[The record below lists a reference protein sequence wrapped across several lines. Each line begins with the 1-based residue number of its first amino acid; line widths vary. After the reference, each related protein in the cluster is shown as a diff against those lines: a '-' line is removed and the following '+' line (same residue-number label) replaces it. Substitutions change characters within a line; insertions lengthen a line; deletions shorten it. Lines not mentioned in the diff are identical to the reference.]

1 MLRINS
7 IDINGIGPIF
17 NLHLDFNQHFN
28 IICGSNGIGKTTI
41 LECLAESFC
50 GNEFSLRKNSLL
62 NSGDW
67 TIIIKEGDNATQYS
81 KKVEIDSV
89 RPNVKNNKGCWD
101 LNNYAHYVLFY
112 KINRSM
118 NYINLDSISK
128 DPNYNDYEYSNQLK
142 SGTNYSDIKKWF
154 LNRFLWSKHER
165 ELSEEQLYNLNA
177 AKGVFSY
184 MAQGFDFKRIDHET
198 NDIII
203 NTPKGEIVFEQL
215 SAGYISFAIVLL
227 GLIKDIEYRYKK
239 PHIKVSDFDGVL
251 IIDEMDVHLH
261 PELQAR
267 IYEALNRL
275 FPKAQIF
282 TSTHSPHVIQVAEP
296 NEVIPLV
303 ADSEGN
309 VKINPIVNTMYGCQG
324 WTIEEILQDVMGM
337 KDTRSALY
345 KEYLEKFNSALQD
358 DNMDTARSIYE
369 KLNRM
374 LHPDNVLRKVLEI
387 QLIGG

>member
-17 NLHLDFNQHFN
+17 NLHLDFNPHFN
-28 IICGSNGIGKTTI
+28 IICGSNGIGKTTV
-41 LECLAESFC
+41 LECIAQTFSY
-50 GNEFSLRKNSLL
+50 NQYSLRRNSLSNIGTWSTSFANE
-62 NSGDW
+62 NS
-67 TIIIKEGDNATQYS
+67 EA
-81 KKVEIDSV
+81 
-89 RPNVKNNKGCWD
+89 NVKETTIKV
-101 LNNYAHYVLFY
+101 LRPYEETETNYNYKDEALKLVYYKTNRVLSYVQV
-112 KINRSM
+112 N
-118 NYINLDSISK
+118 SIAK
-128 DPNYNDYEYSNQLK
+128 DPTFNAFSFSDQIYE
-142 SGTNYSDIKKWF
+142 GTSFSEIKKWF
-154 LNRFLWSKHER
+154 INRYLWSTHSDSLCK
-165 ELSEEQLYNLNA
+165 EQLENLKLA
-177 AKGVFSY
+177 QEIFATMSLDFS
-184 MAQGFDFKRIDHET
+184 FDKVDPESF
-198 NDIII
+198 DIIL
-203 NTPKGEIVFEQL
+203 NTPKGKIVLEQL
-215 SAGYISFAIVLL
+215 SSGYISYVIVLL
-227 GLIKDIEYRYKK
+227 GIIKDIEYRFKN
-239 PHIKVSDFDGVL
+239 PHICVRDFDGVL
-251 IIDEMDVHLH
+251 VVDEIDVHLH
-261 PELQAR
+261 PELQSK
-267 IYEALNRL
+267 IYIVLHKML
-275 FPKAQIF
+275 PKAQIF

-309 VKINPIVNTMYGCQG
+309 VKINPIVNTMYGCKG

>member
-1 MLRINS
+1 
-7 IDINGIGPIF
+7 
-17 NLHLDFNQHFN
+17 
-28 IICGSNGIGKTTI
+28 
-41 LECLAESFC
+41 
-50 GNEFSLRKNSLL
+50 
-62 NSGDW
+62 
-67 TIIIKEGDNATQYS
+67 
-81 KKVEIDSV
+81 
-89 RPNVKNNKGCWD
+89 
-101 LNNYAHYVLFY
+101 
-112 KINRSM
+112 
-118 NYINLDSISK
+118 
-128 DPNYNDYEYSNQLK
+128 
-142 SGTNYSDIKKWF
+142 
-154 LNRFLWSKHER
+154 
-165 ELSEEQLYNLNA
+165 
-177 AKGVFSY
+177 
-184 MAQGFDFKRIDHET
+184 
-198 NDIII
+198 
-203 NTPKGEIVFEQL
+203 
-215 SAGYISFAIVLL
+215 
-227 GLIKDIEYRYKK
+227 
-239 PHIKVSDFDGVL
+239 
-251 IIDEMDVHLH
+251 MDVHLH

-309 VKINPIVNTMYGCQG
+309 VKINPIVNTMYGCKG